1 MKTAAPK
8 TFLGRLPPQELRRQ
22 IREGPGG
29 DMARRRWIIGLSLFG
44 LANMAY
50 VSLFQTGMIKGLAD
64 PPLGPRF
71 DSAAVNSSDTAYMYG
86 VPDGTVDLAM
96 LSLNVVLAAA
106 GGVNRAAMLP
116 LIPLALAGKASAEGA
131 AAVWYFNTMRKSGS
145 WCVYCILTALAHILI
160 LPLVLPEARRALSSL
175 IPRR

>member
-1 MKTAAPK
+1 VKTAAPE
-8 TFLGRLPPQELRRQ
+8 TFLGRLRPQELRRQ
-22 IREGPGG
+22 MQEGSGG

-44 LANMAY
+44 MANMAY
-50 VSLFQTGMIKGLAD
+50 VALFQTGMIKGLAD

-71 DSAAVNSSDTAYMYG
+71 DSAIVNSSDTAYMHG

-96 LSLNVVLAAA
+96 LSLNVLPAAA
-106 GGVNRAAMLP
+106 GGVKRAAMLP

-131 AAVWYFNTMRKSGS
+131 AAVWDFNTMRKSGS
-145 WCVYCILTALAHILI
+145 WCVHCILT
-160 LPLVLPEARRALSSL
+160 RRALASL